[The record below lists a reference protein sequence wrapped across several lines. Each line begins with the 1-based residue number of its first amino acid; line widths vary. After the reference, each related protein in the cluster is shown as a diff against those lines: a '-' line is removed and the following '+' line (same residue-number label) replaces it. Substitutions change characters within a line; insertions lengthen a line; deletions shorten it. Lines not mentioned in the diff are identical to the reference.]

1 MSAPASTVKQNAT
14 LLIVYEEQ
22 SARDRL
28 RKIFEDAGYRALTV
42 SDAPSA
48 LRLIHREPCDLIVL
62 DLEIPGVDALA
73 LCRLL
78 RAQPATKTLPVIAL
92 SDSNIESRK
101 SDAFAAGADDFIIK
115 PSNPDELVSR
125 VNTQLRSAQREWDLI
140 GSNRELRFLADLGRG
155 LLRAIEPEQLVRR
168 VAGS

>member
-1 MSAPASTVKQNAT
+1 MSAPASTAKENAT
-14 LLIVYEEQ
+14 LLIVYEEKD
-22 SARDRL
+22 ARDRL

-48 LRLIHREPCDLIVL
+48 LRVIHKEPCDLVVL

-92 SDSNIESRK
+92 SDSNVESRK
-101 SDAFAAGADDFIIK
+101 VGCIC
-115 PSNPDELVSR
+115 R
-125 VNTQLRSAQREWDLI
+125 
-140 GSNRELRFLADLGRG
+140 GR
-155 LLRAIEPEQLVRR
+155 
-168 VAGS
+168 

>member
-28 RKIFEDAGYRALTV
+28 RKIFEEAGYRALTV

-62 DLEIPGVDALA
+62 DLEIPG
-73 LCRLL
+73 
-78 RAQPATKTLPVIAL
+78 RA
-92 SDSNIESRK
+92 R
-101 SDAFAAGADDFIIK
+101 
-115 PSNPDELVSR
+115 
-125 VNTQLRSAQREWDLI
+125 
-140 GSNRELRFLADLGRG
+140 
-155 LLRAIEPEQLVRR
+155 
-168 VAGS
+168 